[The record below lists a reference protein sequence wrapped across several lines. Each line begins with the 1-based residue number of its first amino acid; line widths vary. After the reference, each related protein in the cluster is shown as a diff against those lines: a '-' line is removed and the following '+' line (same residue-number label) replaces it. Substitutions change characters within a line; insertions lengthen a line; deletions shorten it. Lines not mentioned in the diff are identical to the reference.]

1 MISPEPPRTRGLRI
15 HDLVGMVVG
24 YGMAA
29 LLARA
34 FWPRSRPLAGVP
46 GVALGLELLWLGLA
60 MSGPIILLLDRRRPS
75 TGRQGPRKPPRLGRL
90 ISDTESVEPPIGQ
103 RPTAIPDADGSRY
116 TRAELAW
123 LLIGGYWISFTF
135 FVVSARSL
143 DTPWALACLLQF
155 VAALGLLIVVP
166 RRAGPGT
173 GSLPWT
179 HYAALSL
186 LYTWPIAWIFLIVL
200 SGSF

>member
-1 MISPEPPRTRGLRI
+1 MMTPEPPRTRGLRL
-15 HDLVGMVVG
+15 HDLVGLVVG

-34 FWPRSRPLAGVP
+34 FWPRSRPLTGFPAA
-46 GVALGLELLWLGLA
+46 ALGLEFLWLGLA
-60 MSGPIILLLDRRRPS
+60 MSGPIVLLLDRRGPS
-75 TGRQGPRKPPRLGRL
+75 TTRDRPRKPARLGRL
-90 ISDTESVEPPIGQ
+90 ISAREPVEPSIG
-103 RPTAIPDADGSRY
+103 RNPAVDPDPESFRY

-155 VAALGLLIVVP
+155 VAALGLLVVVP
-166 RRAGPGT
+166 RRAGAGT
-173 GSLPWT
+173 RSLPWT

-186 LYTWPIAWIFLIVL
+186 LYSWPIAWIFLIVL